1 MFKLLN
7 RYFRFFR
14 LSIYSL
20 FTKGTRNSA
29 YNISKKES
37 ALLKL
42 DSFNIV
48 LNTFV
53 LQGICLINDYI
64 FITAYDDK
72 REQNSK
78 IMIFKDK
85 KLEHETD
92 LNTKSHV
99 GGICF
104 DNIHNIIWITDSSGT
119 ISGYEYEDIIKNDK
133 AYPKYKK
140 IKVINEH
147 INIYG
152 NNATAFITYFN
163 NKLYVGNYHKQKY
176 SAIIEYNIQDNGL
189 IDLDS
194 CRVIKGLDFVQ
205 GIFFYEDDGNTY
217 LLASSSFILKKSLIK
232 VFKYNDDITDLG
244 KEMAVASYKM
254 GPMLEQIAIDKSK
267 ILYAVFE
274 SNALKF
280 KKYRLINNDVEL
292 YDLAKGNCNDRGK

>member
-53 LQGICLINDYI
+53 LQGICLIDDYV

-85 KLEHETD
+85 KLEHETN

-104 DNIHNIIWITDSSGT
+104 DNIHNIIWITDSRGT

-163 NKLYVGNYHKQKY
+163 NKLYVGNYHKRKY

-194 CRVIKGLDFVQ
+194 YRVIKGLDFVQ
-205 GIFFYEDDGNTY
+205 GIFFYEDGDNTY

-232 VFKYNDDITDLG
+232 IFNYNDKITDLS
-244 KEMAVASYKM
+244 KEVAIASYKM
-254 GPMLEQIAIDKSK
+254 GPMLEQIAIDKNK

-280 KKYRLINNDVEL
+280 KKYRLKNNDIEL
-292 YDLAKGNCNDRGK
+292 YDLAKGNYNDKGK

>member
-20 FTKGTRNSA
+20 FTKGTRNSEF
-29 YNISKKES
+29 NISRKES

-42 DSFNIV
+42 DFFNAI

-53 LQGICLINDYI
+53 LQGICLIDDYV

-72 REQNSK
+72 KEQNSK

-85 KLEHETD
+85 ELIHETD

-104 DNIHNIIWITDSSGT
+104 DNSHNIIWITDSSGT
-119 ISGYEYEDIIKNDK
+119 ISGYEYEDIIKNTK

-140 IKVINEH
+140 LKVIKEH

-163 NKLYVGNYHKQKY
+163 NKLYVGNYHKRKY
-176 SAIIEYNIQDNGL
+176 SAIIEYNIKDDGL
-189 IDLDS
+189 IDLES
-194 CRVIKGLDFVQ
+194 YRVIKGLDFVQ
-205 GIFFYEDDGNTY
+205 GIFFYEENDKTY
-217 LLASSSFILKKSLIK
+217 LLASSSFILKKSIIK
-232 VFKYNDDITDLG
+232 VFNYTDKITDLSS
-244 KEMAVASYKM
+244 EIAIASYKM
-254 GPMLEQIAIDKSK
+254 GPMLEQIAIDKNK
-267 ILYAVFE
+267 ILYA
-274 SNALKF
+274 LT
-280 KKYRLINNDVEL
+280 
-292 YDLAKGNCNDRGK
+292 KGNYNDKGK